1 MEAGDFLIRLP
12 PSTTN
17 GEGVNVDLEKPN
29 QTTENESYY
38 IGYPVVT
45 DDEGKGEGREG
56 KGKGGKGKEGG
67 KEVFY
72 VLFGVCMYSTCTLK
86 QEYGGILKNYF

>member
-45 DDEGKGEGREG
+45 DDEGKGEESE
-56 KGKGGKGKEGG
+56 GKGKEGR

-72 VLFGVCMYSTCTLK
+72 VLFGVCMCSTCTLK
-86 QEYGGILKNYF
+86 QECGGILKNYF

>member
-45 DDEGKGEGREG
+45 DDEGKGREKEEGREG
-56 KGKGGKGKEGG
+56 S
-67 KEVFY
+67 FQCI
-72 VLFGVCMYSTCTLK
+72 VLEYACTVHVR
-86 QEYGGILKNYF
+86 

>member
-45 DDEGKGEGREG
+45 DDEGKGEGSE
-56 KGKGGKGKEGG
+56 GKGKEGR
-67 KEVFY
+67 KEVFLCI
-72 VLFGVCMYSTCTLK
+72 VWSTCTVHVR
-86 QEYGGILKNYF
+86 

>member
-56 KGKGGKGKEGG
+56 KGKGGREGR
-67 KEVFY
+67 KF
-72 VLFGVCMYSTCTLK
+72 FMYCL
-86 QEYGGILKNYF
+86 EYACAVHVR

>member
-1 MEAGDFLIRLP
+1 MFPLSLSLSQVINRSKLPSMLEAGDFLIQLP

-17 GEGVNVDLEKPN
+17 GEGVNVDLEKLN

-45 DDEGKGEGREG
+45 DDEGKRRD
-56 KGKGGKGKEGG
+56 
-67 KEVFY
+67 
-72 VLFGVCMYSTCTLK
+72 MYM
-86 QEYGGILKNYF
+86 YMYYMH

>member
-45 DDEGKGEGREG
+45 DDEGKGEGRG
-56 KGKGGKGKEGG
+56 GKGGRKGRKFSMYCFR
-67 KEVFY
+67 VH
-72 VLFGVCMYSTCTLK
+72 MYSTCTLK
-86 QEYGGILKNYF
+86 QECGGILKN